1 MESLKINENNHLSK
15 VLKNISSKQF
25 GIFLWK
31 SLWWST
37 ILVTLKAYQVAGCPV
52 KYLQIGS
59 SAIAYEKFCFFV
71 VARFCFWILK
81 RLKMYFQV
89 VAESFQNSWKHCQL
103 FYLFLINLI
112 QMNKN
117 NGSAYLWHTTFMRS
131 LQIMFIGIDSENWFS
146 VRIGRSSQP
155 REFYEKGVLKN
166 FAKFT
171 GKYLCQS
178 LFLIKLQTWG
188 LQLY

>member
-1 MESLKINENNHLSK
+1 MKNFVFSLL
-15 VLKNISSKQF
+15 
-25 GIFLWK
+25 
-31 SLWWST
+31 
-37 ILVTLKAYQVAGCPV
+37 P
-52 KYLQIGS
+52 GS
-59 SAIAYEKFCFFV
+59 VFEYS
-71 VARFCFWILK
+71 K

-188 LQLY
+188 VQLYLKRGFGTVAFLLNFEEF